1 MTGVPLVAFVVLAA
15 GGSRRLGTAKQLV
28 PCRGRTLLRHAVEVA
43 VEAADAAAR
52 GSGTPGEAHSGPMA
66 GPVAE
71 ARARG
76 PVVVVLGAEAARM
89 RAEIEGLPAQVAVNA
104 RWAEG
109 LAGSVRLGLE
119 TARRLAGPE
128 GDEGRRVPTG
138 NAGPRAV
145 PAHGLDAVL
154 FLTCDQP
161 HVTARLLAEMIH
173 GYRAGAPLVACAYAG
188 TLGIP
193 ALFGRAYF
201 EELAALEGDAGAKR
215 VIERHRDV
223 LATVPF
229 EGGDVDVDEPGDW
242 GQRKVRSGP

>member
-1 MTGVPLVAFVVLAA
+1 MSSVAFVVLAA

-28 PCRGRTLLRHAVEVA
+28 PFRGRTLLRHAVEVA
-43 VEAADAAAR
+43 VEASGASAPD
-52 GSGTPGEAHSGPMA
+52 GGTPGETNLGPMA
-66 GPVAE
+66 GPVGGAG
-71 ARARG
+71 ARG
-76 PVVVVLGAEAARM
+76 AVIVVLGAEAARM
-89 RAEIEGLPAQVAVNA
+89 REEVEGLPVQVAVNE

-119 TARRLAGPE
+119 TARRLAGSG
-128 GDEGRRVPTG
+128 GDEGPRVATG
-138 NAGPRAV
+138 TAGRRAV
-145 PAHGLDAVL
+145 PAHSLDAVL

-161 HVTARLLAEMIH
+161 FVTARLLGEIVAAF
-173 GYRAGAPLVACAYAG
+173 RAGAPVVACAYAG

-201 EELAALEGDAGAKR
+201 EELTALKGDAGAKR
-215 VIERHRDV
+215 VIERHRDA

-242 GQRKVRSGP
+242 DLSKVRSGR